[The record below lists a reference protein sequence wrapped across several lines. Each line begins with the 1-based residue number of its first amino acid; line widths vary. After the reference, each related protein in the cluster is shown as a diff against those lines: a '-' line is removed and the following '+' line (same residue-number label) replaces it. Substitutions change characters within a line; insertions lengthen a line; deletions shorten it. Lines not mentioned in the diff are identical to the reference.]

1 MRTLTLSLLF
11 LALLAPA
18 VYGHNGA
25 LSLYT
30 SNSLGDCDRTS
41 TIFMTDTM
49 QFFYVRGSGPD
60 MGNAA
65 AFSLA
70 LSSTNVFFAPPPV
83 WSNLITVTLGDVE
96 SGISI
101 TGSGCLGVGEPVVYL
116 GMVFVTN
123 GFETA
128 EFTVKVVNH
137 PTADPFPGIWITLC
151 EAGQPMYQVLGGT
164 FVFNGTCNPAVEQSS
179 WGAIKSLYR

>member
-1 MRTLTLSLLF
+1 MRTLTLSFLF
-11 LALLAPA
+11 LVMLATA
-18 VYGHNGA
+18 VYGHDGA

-30 SNSLGDCDRTS
+30 NNSLGDCDRTS

-49 QFFYVRGSGPD
+49 QLFYVRGSGPD

-65 AFSLA
+65 EFKLE
-70 LSSTNVFFAPPPV
+70 LSSTNVFFAPPPI

-96 SGISI
+96 TGMSI
-101 TGSGCLGVGEPVVYL
+101 TGAGCLGVGEPVVYL
-116 GMVFVTN
+116 GMIFVTN
-123 GFETA
+123 GFETG
-128 EFTVKVVNH
+128 EFRVKVASH
-137 PTADPFPGIWITLC
+137 PTSIPNPGVWITLC
-151 EAGQPMYQVLGGT
+151 DAGQTMYQVLGGT